1 MPRVFSA
8 PNPNSIVH
16 LAVERAGGL
25 KNLAEDLGL
34 NPKTIG
40 QWVKLDRIP
49 ARHLLKVC
57 HLSDTEPLAL
67 ISYIERRKKP
77 WVFKSATRKANTLD
91 TLVRLQNNEITE
103 GKAFLETRMSPRVI
117 RQTLTLW
124 GSRLALLRDTLH
136 STLPDTIKAA
146 RLGIS
151 GRQLRRLKATYL
163 PAPDRESLPYRAAR
177 KAAKARWK
185 AYRHLATQV
194 VRGDVT
200 RQEAAAAAER
210 STRQMDRWIE
220 KALRDQF
227 GLLLREILPLPK
239 SFRYALAEEI
249 DHDHAEVIQPLIEYW
264 RTQGMVAKAWPDPV
278 AAWGRTP
285 IKRCLIWL
293 LTGEVSMQALCD
305 ERNTDKG
312 RLIPL
317 LTGNLVFL
325 GVSFEQAASWSIHHQ
340 EALAMILNS
349 M

>member
-1 MPRVFSA
+1 MPRGFSA

-25 KNLAEDLGL
+25 KKLAEDLGL

-77 WVFKSATRKANTLD
+77 WVFKSATKKANTLD
-91 TLVRLQNNEITE
+91 TLVRLQNNEITV
-103 GKAFLETRMSPRVI
+103 GTAFLETRLSPRVI

-146 RLGIS
+146 RLDVS
-151 GRQLRRLKATYL
+151 DRQLRRLKAAYL
-163 PAPDRESLPYRAAR
+163 PTPNKEDLPYKVAR

-194 VRGDVT
+194 VRGEISRAD
-200 RQEAAAAAER
+200 AAATAAR

-249 DHDHAEVIQPLIEYW
+249 EHDHAEVVQHLIKYW
-264 RTQGMVAKAWPDPV
+264 QTHKMAAKAWTAPV
-278 AAWGRTP
+278 AAWRHTP
-285 IKRCLIWL
+285 IKRCLVGL
-293 LTGEVSMQALCD
+293 LTGEGSMQALCD